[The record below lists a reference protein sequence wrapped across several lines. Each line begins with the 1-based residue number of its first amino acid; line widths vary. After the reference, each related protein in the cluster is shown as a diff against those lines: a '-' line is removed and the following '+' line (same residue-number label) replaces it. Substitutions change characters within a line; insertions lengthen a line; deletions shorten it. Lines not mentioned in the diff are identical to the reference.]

1 MLESE
6 KNCVKTGKA
15 MFPDTNINNTTNGR
29 KHLGAVVGSD
39 TYKVQY
45 FVDLVDDQITQLK
58 HLSTAEN
65 QSQTAYLA
73 FAS

>member
-6 KNCVKTGKA
+6 KNFLKVGKA

-45 FVDLVDDQITQLK
+45 FVDLVDD
-58 HLSTAEN
+58 
-65 QSQTAYLA
+65 
-73 FAS
+73 